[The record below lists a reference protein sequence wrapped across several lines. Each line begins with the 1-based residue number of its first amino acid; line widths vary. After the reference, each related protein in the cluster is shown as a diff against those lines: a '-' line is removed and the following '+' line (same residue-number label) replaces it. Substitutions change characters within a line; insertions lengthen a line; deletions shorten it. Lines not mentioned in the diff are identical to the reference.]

1 MCEWSRARDAQRR
14 DVQEET
20 EDAANDAGM
29 MKLHKLDVSQ
39 GGMIL
44 NIQILIINATKHQI

>member
-1 MCEWSRARDAQRR
+1 MVQSDAQRR

-29 MKLHKLDVSQ
+29 MKLLKLDVSQ